1 MSINM
6 LFYLLLASLFHMHTL
21 EKGSSSCPHFRIPSG
36 KKEGDFAEFKMNSQ
50 MILRFLI
57 PSRSDEEEPV
67 DTSGLLCLQT
77 YSQNTCRV
85 STPNENQTAAWQ
97 PQLWVMGFLTLHPSH
112 LHSQRCLCTTHLAL
126 SSTEWYHLTWCQ
138 RLCGVVRSRG
148 HFYDLVLMAW
158 AALVFISW
166 KAIPWKKHQ
175 QNRPF
180 IYEAALMGGNALLCP
195 RKPARLIWNSFSIF
209 PQIFKSQNIEFKL
222 WYSSVPAFQR

>member
-1 MSINM
+1 MRKN
-6 LFYLLLASLFHMHTL
+6 
-21 EKGSSSCPHFRIPSG
+21 P
-36 KKEGDFAEFKMNSQ
+36 
-50 MILRFLI
+50 
-57 PSRSDEEEPV
+57 
-67 DTSGLLCLQT
+67 
-77 YSQNTCRV
+77 
-85 STPNENQTAAWQ
+85 W
-97 PQLWVMGFLTLHPSH
+97 
-112 LHSQRCLCTTHLAL
+112 THLGCSACRHIAKTLAEYPLLMKIRLQLDSPSYEWWVSSHCIPHICIVRGVSMHHPPSTL

-180 IYEAALMGGNALLCP
+180 ICEAALMGGNALLCP
-195 RKPARLIWNSFSIF
+195 DKPARLIWNSFSIF